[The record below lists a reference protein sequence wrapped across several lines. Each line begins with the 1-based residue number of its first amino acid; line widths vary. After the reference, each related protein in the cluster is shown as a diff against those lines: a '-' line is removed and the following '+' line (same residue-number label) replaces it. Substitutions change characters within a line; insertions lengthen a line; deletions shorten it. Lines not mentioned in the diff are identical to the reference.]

1 VERDR
6 ARGAENR
13 RGLLPPRRLGQDA
26 LDDIDRRVGPIAR
39 AALDHLGSAR
49 DPLVEPLDRDVAVG
63 LPDGGLLTGTVGVVR
78 RLDGSGD
85 AIVRATYS
93 RLGAK
98 HRLRAWVQV
107 LALAAADDGS
117 IRHAVTIGRAPG
129 GRPAAAV
136 STLRAP
142 AEPVALKHL
151 SELVRLRRRALRE
164 PLPMPVD
171 AAAAYA
177 RSRRAGELEEQALD
191 AARHAWSRPGTADD
205 PYHVLCWGT
214 QLPFEALCGPPSR
227 EEQAW
232 AVQEGTRLGVY
243 AHRVWDALLAHEE
256 VRTR

>member
-1 VERDR
+1 
-6 ARGAENR
+6 
-13 RGLLPPRRLGQDA
+13 
-26 LDDIDRRVGPIAR
+26 
-39 AALDHLGSAR
+39 
-49 DPLVEPLDRDVAVG
+49 
-63 LPDGGLLTGTVGVVR
+63 
-78 RLDGSGD
+78 
-85 AIVRATYS
+85 
-93 RLGAK
+93 
-98 HRLRAWVQV
+98 
-107 LALAAADDGS
+107 
-117 IRHAVTIGRAPG
+117 
-129 GRPAAAV
+129 
-136 STLRAP
+136 
-142 AEPVALKHL
+142 
-151 SELVRLRRRALRE
+151 
-164 PLPMPVD
+164 MPVD